1 MDRVNFFSVADS
13 GHLRAVEVEGKAW
26 VEWRHLK
33 QCLDWNSWLLT
44 SSMICTVEGT
54 GEGKE
59 KGEWGRKVRRCG
71 WKRKGE
77 GREGGKRGRDGVVG
91 DFFFLSKSLFCI
103 KSLQLLINYL
113 FEKKIDTLSSVLCLW
128 NIMKCLCVYVCV
140 CMYVRLNNIWYIREK
155 MMKDKTAIELK
166 KNNNNNKSKFSCTI
180 KHKT

>member
-59 KGEWGRKVRRCG
+59 EGEWGRKVRRCG

-91 DFFFLSKSLFCI
+91 DFFFFYRSLCFA
-103 KSLQLLINYL
+103 LNLYNFWLIIYSRKKLIL
-113 FEKKIDTLSSVLCLW
+113 FPVCCVCEILW
-128 NIMKCLCVYVCV
+128 NVCVCMCVYVC
-140 CMYVRLNNIWYIREK
+140 MWDWIIF
-155 MMKDKTAIELK
+155 DT
-166 KNNNNNKSKFSCTI
+166 
-180 KHKT
+180 